1 MIRVR
6 DLHPWRVS
14 SRKAIEI
21 QSRLRAQVRIERL
34 PVMIR
39 YVAGVDVASSKRTD
53 AVWAGV
59 AVFSCPE
66 LVAVEER
73 WFHGESDFPYVP
85 GLLSFR
91 EIPVLLKALECLET
105 DPDVILCDAQ
115 GIAHPRGFGLA
126 SHLGLVVDKPTVGCA
141 KSRLVGDFSE
151 VGGEKGRYAYL
162 WYENRIVGAAARTR
176 SGVKPVFV
184 SPGHRVS
191 LEDSLRVVFGCCKKY
206 RVPEPIRSA
215 HALVNRVRKREE
227 P

>member
-1 MIRVR
+1 MIRVT

-14 SRKAIEI
+14 TQKAIEI
-21 QSRLRAQVRIERL
+21 QSRLRSQIRL
-34 PVMIR
+34 EKLSGPIR
-39 YVAGVDVASSKRTD
+39 YVAGVDVASSKRTN

-59 AVFSCPE
+59 AVLSYPD

-73 WFHGESDFPYVP
+73 WFHGKSDFPYVP

-91 EIPVLLKALECLET
+91 EIPALLKALERLET

-151 VGGEKGRYAYL
+151 VGKEKGLYAYL
-162 WYENRIVGAAARTR
+162 WYENRIVGAVARTR

-184 SPGHRVS
+184 SPGHRLS
-191 LEDSLRVVFGCCKKY
+191 LEDSLRVVFSCCKKY